1 MSQATVTKKKSL
13 WAKISES
20 KYFVYL
26 LISPLVLI
34 LIAYVLYPMY
44 KTFTQSLFDQEGA
57 LSLGNYLK
65 FFTTGANLESL
76 YNSVIISVLSV
87 ITCAIVGVTMAF
99 LLNRYDFP
107 GRRILSVLALV
118 PMALP
123 PLIGAI
129 SFSFLYGSSGI
140 FPRLIQTIFQLDRSE
155 ERRVGKE
162 CRWLWAAEE

>member
-1 MSQATVTKKKSL
+1 M
-13 WAKISES
+13 
-20 KYFVYL
+20 YL
-26 LISPLVLI
+26 
-34 LIAYVLYPMY
+34 
-44 KTFTQSLFDQEGA
+44 TFTHSLFDQEEA
-57 LSLGNYLK
+57 LFLVNYLIY
-65 FFTTGANLESL
+65 FTTGANLESL

-129 SFSFLYGSSGI
+129 SFSDRKSTRLNSSHVAI
-140 FPRLIQTIFQLDRSE
+140 SYVVFYF
-155 ERRVGKE
+155 
-162 CRWLWAAEE
+162 

>member
-57 LSLGNYLK
+57 LSLGIYLK

-76 YNSVIISVLSV
+76 YNSVIISVLLF
-87 ITCAIVGVTMAF
+87 ITFAIICLTMTF
-99 LLNRYDFP
+99 LLKRYYLQ
-107 GRRILSVLALV
+107 GRSILYV
-118 PMALP
+118 
-123 PLIGAI
+123 
-129 SFSFLYGSSGI
+129 
-140 FPRLIQTIFQLDRSE
+140 
-155 ERRVGKE
+155 
-162 CRWLWAAEE
+162 